1 MSATNGA
8 SPGRPLTAEE
18 FDRRADLA
26 PDDPAGD
33 LEPYIDWSKARR
45 PGRDE
50 GAPGVI
56 LRLWLAVVRWTLR
69 RTDWCLITDAD
80 IDGIAQTAFTSGCE
94 LGRRQQAHGL
104 GSRTPRYLE
113 HERHRW

>member
-8 SPGRPLTAEE
+8 AHGLKTPDVSPAVN
-18 FDRRADLA
+18 D
-26 PDDPAGD
+26 GD
-33 LEPYIDWSKARR
+33 
-45 PGRDE
+45 RDE

-56 LRLWLAVVRWTLR
+56 LRRWLAVVRWTLR
-69 RTDWCLITDAD
+69 RTDWNLITDAD

-94 LGRRQQAHGL
+94 LGRRQQTHGL

-113 HERHRW
+113 HDRHRW